1 MGFSGGG
8 SNVLKAHTHDG
19 TVAQDGGALDFNN
32 ITQSQSSAGDVFYSD
47 GVHLQ
52 QLTYPAVPA
61 GETLTAAAASSAP
74 SWTAAAGGAI
84 YEKVGS
90 FTTTASTTLN
100 CDITDITG
108 TDIAGLYMVFNGRW
122 NTGDLKI
129 KFNGTS
135 STGHSTN
142 GLRME
147 GNGNLFGYYE
157 TDTNGF
163 LLCPSVTTAGS
174 KGTFQIFANLNR
186 LDSLSSFNCQ
196 WSGNGTN
203 VESWIGSGYLSDTN
217 VTTITEVN
225 LFKSSGNFDAGC
237 TLDIYKINV

>member
-1 MGFSGGG
+1 MLYFDGSSVAQNLSVGSESDTLTVSGG
-8 SNVLKAHTHDG
+8 VPAW
-19 TVAQDGGALDFNN
+19 GGA
-32 ITQSQSSAGDVFYSD
+32 
-47 GVHLQ
+47 
-52 QLTYPAVPA
+52 
-61 GETLTAAAASSAP
+61 AS
-74 SWTAAAGGAI
+74 AI

-90 FTTTASTTLN
+90 FTTTASTTLD

-147 GNGNLFGYYE
+147 GNGNLYGYYE

-163 LLCPSVTTAGS
+163 LLCPSATTSGS